1 MMTKI
6 RTVLNSVILT
16 GVALFALTL
25 GTPSSAYGYVDPGSG
40 SFVFQ
45 AAYAAFIGGMFYF
58 RRTLARLFKRS
69 K

>member
-1 MMTKI
+1 MTKT
-6 RTVLNSVILT
+6 RNVLFHVIPA
-16 GVALFALTL
+16 GVALLTL
-25 GTPSSAYGYVDPGSG
+25 VLATPSQAYGYVDPGSG

-58 RRTLARLFKRS
+58 RRTIARLFKRS